1 MGGDPGPT
9 YSYQSMMP
17 RWAEEP
23 HKNIMGLAKDIL
35 DKDYQGYGWGLDNVP
50 GTADDTY
57 GQRIA
62 GFHDMQNAAFN
73 ARQQMFDE
81 GDPFGDFASSQMG
94 MGSDRLGDLRDVS
107 STYTPGSYSYKDIV
121 SQYDPTSFEGGT
133 FGSKEASQYMNPYQQ
148 AVTNQQLRAATDAY
162 RGQGNLTEAERVGSG
177 SRGSYRASL
186 DDVARE
192 GEYLSQMSDIQERG
206 SASAYGS
213 AQEQFERD
221 RTARLR
227 AGEMT
232 DASVRAANDY
242 FMKAESRNRDNMF
255 RAEQAGDEAAFRA
268 AKMQFEADN
277 ANRDALFKE
286 VSGRASMAGLGSRL
300 GTESQMRR
308 SELIKEMQRAGAT
321 QREMEQANMDMLY
334 EDWMRQET
342 YDQDQIN
349 WMLGL
354 IAGSPQATQTY
365 TQRPG
370 PSAASELLGYGLGAG
385 SLAGMLGY
393 GQGGGQGGGKD

>member
-1 MGGDPGPT
+1 
-9 YSYQSMMP
+9 
-17 RWAEEP
+17 
-23 HKNIMGLAKDIL
+23 
-35 DKDYQGYGWGLDNVP
+35 
-50 GTADDTY
+50 
-57 GQRIA
+57 
-62 GFHDMQNAAFN
+62 
-73 ARQQMFDE
+73 
-81 GDPFGDFASSQMG
+81 
-94 MGSDRLGDLRDVS
+94 
-107 STYTPGSYSYKDIV
+107 
-121 SQYDPTSFEGGT
+121 
-133 FGSKEASQYMNPYQQ
+133 
-148 AVTNQQLRAATDAY
+148 
-162 RGQGNLTEAERVGSG
+162 
-177 SRGSYRASL
+177 
-186 DDVARE
+186 
-192 GEYLSQMSDIQERG
+192 
-206 SASAYGS
+206 
-213 AQEQFERD
+213 
-221 RTARLR
+221 
-227 AGEMT
+227 
-232 DASVRAANDY
+232 
-242 FMKAESRNRDNMF
+242 
-255 RAEQAGDEAAFRA
+255 
-268 AKMQFEADN
+268 MQFEADN